1 MSNGS
6 FSPVAIGVVTARVPL
21 RFAAD
26 LVSPRARRI
35 AMSARGGKNDA
46 RRRTQRPCWIRSSRA
61 GS

>member
-46 RRRTQRPCWIRSSRA
+46 REDVIRASD
-61 GS
+61 

>member
-6 FSPVAIGVVTARVPL
+6 FSPVVIGVFTARVPL

-35 AMSARGGKNDA
+35 TMSARGGKNDA
-46 RRRTQRPCWIRSSRA
+46 RRRTQRPCWIQSSR
-61 GS
+61 SEL